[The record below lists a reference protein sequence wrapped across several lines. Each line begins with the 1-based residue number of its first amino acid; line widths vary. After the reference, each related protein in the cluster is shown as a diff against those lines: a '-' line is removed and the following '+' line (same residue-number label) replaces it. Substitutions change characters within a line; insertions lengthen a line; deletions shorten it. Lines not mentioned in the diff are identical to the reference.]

1 MSPEE
6 IAKELKE
13 ILIEASPL
21 IEDYTRITCAL
32 CEHVCCKQRHAIP
45 EEKDLIYMKLAG
57 IPEYSLDN
65 RGPEEPCQFLG
76 PAGCMKPRW
85 QRPLRCTW
93 YFCER
98 LLKTMDEGDQRKA
111 RRLIEIIKEIVE
123 LSRRLILETDS
134 PGP

>member
-6 IAKELKE
+6 IAERLKEL
-13 ILIEASPL
+13 LIEVSPL
-21 IEDYTRITCAL
+21 IEEYTQATCPL
-32 CEHVCCKQRHAIP
+32 CEDVCCKQRHALP
-45 EEKDLIYMKLAG
+45 EEKDLLYMRLTG

-76 PAGCMKPRW
+76 AKGCIKPRW

-98 LLKTMDEGDQRKA
+98 LLRAMDEGDQRKA
-111 RRLIEIIKEIVE
+111 RRLIEMVKEIVE
-123 LSRRLILETDS
+123 LSGRLIRTDS
-134 PGP
+134 PDP